1 MVMIQTD
8 LYKGLRRMGQKPE
21 FCFRK
26 LVPIEVY
33 IRDPEQV
40 EQILEE
46 GRSRMYKN
54 HEGYPAP
61 TEGEAIRR
69 ASRLPKHI
77 WNPIKLAK
85 GLLDKAK
92 LDVVEITVRDRKTK
106 QKYTWEE

>member
-1 MVMIQTD
+1 MEYERI
-8 LYKGLRRMGQKPE
+8 GL
-21 FCFRK
+21 
-26 LVPIEVY
+26 
-33 IRDPEQV
+33 DPEQV

-77 WNPIKLAK
+77 WDPIKLAK